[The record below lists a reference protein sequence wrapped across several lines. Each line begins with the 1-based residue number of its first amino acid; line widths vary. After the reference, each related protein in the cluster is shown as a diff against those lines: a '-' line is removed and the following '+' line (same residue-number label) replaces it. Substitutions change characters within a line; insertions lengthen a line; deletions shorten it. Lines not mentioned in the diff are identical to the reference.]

1 MLLNAG
7 ADPNAS
13 EGLWGCALGTASM
26 EGHSVIA
33 QMLLDPGA
41 GLGEVSEQW
50 SKALYC
56 ASQSGQKD
64 IVQILLRAG
73 GNINK
78 RSGYYGYA
86 LQAALAYN
94 HEAIVQILLNAG
106 ADVNA
111 QGGYFGNALQAASS
125 DSESIVEL
133 WGKPFHK
140 SAGKRRHHNN
150 DGLYLCLRS
159 FETRIRPLLRASA
172 DVNAQGSR
180 CGITLQAFPEHAH
193 EAIIE
198 ALRDAGADVSG
209 GGGFDDKSQRASL
222 VEGLESVT
230 EMVVDPRAWSDAQ
243 QTEDGRARQ
252 SAPTK
257 CQQEMVQMMQRGY
270 GKIARLYLAKGHE
283 WIIQALM
290 DIGANTN
297 MPVEI

>member
-1 MLLNAG
+1 
-7 ADPNAS
+7 
-13 EGLWGCALGTASM
+13 M

-41 GLGEVSEQW
+41 GLGEVSEQS

-56 ASQSGQKD
+56 ASQNGQKD

-78 RSGYYGYA
+78 RSGHYRYA

-125 DSESIVEL
+125 DSEPTIEL
-133 WGKPFHK
+133 CAERQHYI
-140 SAGKRRHHNN
+140 S
-150 DGLYLCLRS
+150 DGLYICLRS
-159 FETRIRPLLRASA
+159 FETRIGLLLRASA

-180 CGITLQAFPEHAH
+180 CGITLEAFPEHAH

-198 ALRDAGADVSG
+198 ALRDAGADVG
-209 GGGFDDKSQRASL
+209 GGGSDNKSQRASL
-222 VEGLESVT
+222 VEGLESVI

-257 CQQEMVQMMQRGY
+257 CQQGMVQMMQRGY
-270 GKIARLYLAKGHE
+270 GKIVRLYLAKGHE

-290 DIGANTN
+290 DVGANAN
-297 MPVEI
+297 MPRGEYNHGLKKIQVELLQRSYECY